1 MSGSAPSYDSV
12 FRPGLFAGQ
21 VHLVTGAGSGI
32 GRCTAHELASLGATV
47 ALVGRTREKLERTA
61 AEIAEAGGS
70 AIVAPCDIRE
80 EEAVR
85 TTVAEVLAR
94 GGRLDALVNNA
105 GGQFVAPLAT
115 MTTNAFDAVIRNNLK
130 GNFLVA
136 RECYAAAMR
145 EGGGAIVNVVADFW
159 RGMPGLGHSGAS
171 RAGLWNLTMTMAVE
185 WARSGVRVNAVA
197 PGYVASSGIDTYP
210 ERLRGFFRNVH
221 RAVPLQRQATVSEVA
236 AAIVFLLSPAAAFI
250 SGATLPV
257 DGAASLV
264 RPMTPLSWLEAEAGE
279 PVPAPVPAHDRSK
292 PYRGFHLDAPP
303 AALDE

>member
-105 GGQFVAPLAT
+105 GGQFVAP
-115 MTTNAFDAVIRNNLK
+115 
-130 GNFLVA
+130 
-136 RECYAAAMR
+136 
-145 EGGGAIVNVVADFW
+145 
-159 RGMPGLGHSGAS
+159 S
-171 RAGLWNLTMTMAVE
+171 R
-185 WARSGVRVNAVA
+185 R
-197 PGYVASSGIDTYP
+197 
-210 ERLRGFFRNVH
+210 
-221 RAVPLQRQATVSEVA
+221 
-236 AAIVFLLSPAAAFI
+236 
-250 SGATLPV
+250 
-257 DGAASLV
+257 
-264 RPMTPLSWLEAEAGE
+264 
-279 PVPAPVPAHDRSK
+279 
-292 PYRGFHLDAPP
+292 
-303 AALDE
+303 